1 MLIYVTRHG
10 QPDLDQ
16 VSWQADPEVALCDPV
31 LTEKGRIQAK
41 YLGRFFKKKKFNGLI
56 ISSPYRRTLETA
68 QIVAEQTGSKI
79 MVAPEI
85 QEVVFK
91 NGVPEFDGLNMKQIR
106 KYYNNVSKDCTLTY
120 PWLIHGPE
128 TFEDVKQ
135 RVAPFLEHLLNS
147 GRPDSEILLV
157 GHGASVHACKELF
170 LKDSFDKDKT
180 EEHNWNCSF
189 SSYIFDEAHRLKKY
203 KLFDIGHMPEDII
216 TSNKRSYSR
225 ELQYA
230 V

>member
-10 QPDLDQ
+10 QPNSDPL
-16 VSWQADPEVALCDPV
+16 SWNVNPEIPLRDPV

-41 YLGRFFKKKKFNGLI
+41 SLGKFLKKKKFNGLI

-68 QIVAEQTGSKI
+68 QVVAEQTGSKI

-106 KYYNNVSKDCTLTY
+106 KYYNNVSKDCKLTY

-147 GRPDSEILLV
+147 GKPDTEILLV
-157 GHGASVHACKELF
+157 GHGASVHACKELLLGNAF
-170 LKDSFDKDKT
+170 NPEAPEK
-180 EEHNWNCSF
+180 HNWNCSL
-189 SSYIFDEAHRLKKY
+189 STYIFNEAHRLKKY